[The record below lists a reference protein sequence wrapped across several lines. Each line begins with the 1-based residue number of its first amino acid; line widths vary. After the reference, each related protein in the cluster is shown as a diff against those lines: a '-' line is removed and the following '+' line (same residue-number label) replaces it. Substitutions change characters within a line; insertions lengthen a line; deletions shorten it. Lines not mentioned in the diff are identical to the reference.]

1 MYFIFVLNSR
11 GYVEFIIHPDSVNSE
26 NARRGIC
33 VTGEMQTVN
42 ATHFPVGS
50 EKFRHS
56 HCRSPVRYI
65 LN

>member
-26 NARRGIC
+26 NTRRGIC